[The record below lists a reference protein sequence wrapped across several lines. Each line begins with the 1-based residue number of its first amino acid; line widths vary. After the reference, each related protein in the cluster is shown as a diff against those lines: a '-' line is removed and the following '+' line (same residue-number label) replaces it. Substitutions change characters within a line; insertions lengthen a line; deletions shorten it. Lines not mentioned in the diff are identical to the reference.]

1 MIRLVSIWLL
11 VKWQKISCP
20 PPAKELEIKKKREA
34 IRDLCYKLY
43 GHYKL
48 NINYLPK
55 SYQ

>member
-1 MIRLVSIWLL
+1 MPCIYLVICE
-11 VKWQKISCP
+11 VAKNSCP
-20 PPAKELEIKKKREA
+20 PPEKELEIKEKREA